1 MAIGINSN
9 IMSLNAQRQL
19 GRSGNDLATSMARL
33 SSGLRINSAKDDA
46 AGLAISDRMTS
57 QIRGLNQ
64 ASRNAND
71 AISLAQTAEGAL
83 QESTKLLHRMRDLSV
98 QSANDSNSATDR
110 ANLQK
115 EVTQIKAELDRIA
128 TSTQFNGKRLLD
140 GTFTAQSFHIGAFAN
155 ENLSI
160 SLGNA
165 RSNNIGANELNTSGD
180 NAQAATAAAAL
191 PAANSVAAGED
202 LTVSGSLGSATIDV
216 AVGASARAVALQ
228 VNGATAG
235 TGVTAT
241 AVTRARIENV
251 SAGGTIAFSLSGS
264 GTAAVQATVASAG
277 DLSELAD
284 SINGVA
290 STTGVTAQLSTDRAS
305 IELVS
310 SEGYDIGVA
319 NSGAGSGGDAIDI
332 DVQGL
337 DQDGV
342 AAGAAV
348 TLASGGN
355 DSTRVGGTLT
365 FSSPTNFTV
374 TSAAAG
380 ALFAATTANASAL
393 NAVSAVNIGTQA
405 GANNSIAVIDAA
417 IQFID
422 DQRGDLGAVQN
433 RLEATIANLDNVAEN
448 VTAARARVVDADFAA
463 ETAKLTRNQ
472 ILQQAGVA
480 MLAQA
485 NQAPQVALSL
495 LQR

>member
-1 MAIGINSN
+1 MAIGINTN
-9 IMSLNAQRQL
+9 VMSLNAQRQL
-19 GRSGNDLATSMARL
+19 SRSGSDLSVSMARL
-33 SSGLRINSAKDDA
+33 SSGMRINSAKDDA
-46 AGLAISDRMTS
+46 AGLAISNRMTS

-71 AISLAQTAEGAL
+71 AISLAQTSEGAL

-128 TSTQFNGKRLLD
+128 TTTQFNGKKLLD

-155 ENLSI
+155 ENISL

-165 RSNNIGANELNTSGD
+165 RSSSIGANVLQLDGD
-180 NAQAATAAAAL
+180 NAQAAAAAAAL

-202 LTVSGSLGSATIDV
+202 LTISGTLGSTTVDV
-216 AVGASARAVALQ
+216 AVGGTANAIAAQ
-228 VNGATAG
+228 VNAASAG
-235 TGVTAT
+235 TGVTAS
-241 AVTRARIENV
+241 AVTKARIEGV
-251 SAGGTIAFSLSGS
+251 SATGNVAFSLSGS
-264 GTAAVQATVASAG
+264 GTAAVSANVASAS
-277 DLSELAD
+277 DLTDLA
-284 SINGVA
+284 SAINGVA
-290 STTGVTAQLSTDRAS
+290 STTGVTAELSSDRAS
-305 IELVS
+305 IVLTS
-310 SEGYDIGVA
+310 SEGYDIGIA
-319 NSGAGSGGDAIDI
+319 NNGAGSGGDAIDI

-337 DQDGV
+337 DQDGA

-355 DSTRVGGTLT
+355 DSTRVGGSLS
-365 FSSPTNFTV
+365 FSSASNFTV

-380 ALFAATTANASAL
+380 ALFAATTANASSL
-393 NAVSAVNIGTQA
+393 SAVSSIDIGTQA
-405 GANNSIAVIDAA
+405 GANNSLAVIDSA

-422 DQRGDLGAVQN
+422 DQRADLGAVQN
-433 RLEATIANLDNVAEN
+433 RLESTISNLDNVAEN
-448 VTAARARVVDADFAA
+448 VSAARSRVVDADFAS

-495 LQR
+495 LR